1 MFVCSVASRPLQVG
15 QNFIP
20 SSVPSTFAP
29 SPTPAPQAVSSGLND
44 LFELSTGMAI
54 TTGGYVAP
62 KAVSSRSGTPPARSA
77 RVGNFSRV
85 LCRQVWLPAV
95 KAKGLE
101 ISGTF
106 SRRQGHMYMDM
117 TFTNKALQHMTDF
130 AVQFNKNRWVARR
143 FSDSPDPL
151 TPLITKLQ
159 AFSRLLLVCV
169 CVLFLPCSFGMIPTS
184 PLPIHTPLMPSQSID
199 ASLPINT
206 IGPVMKM
213 DPLNNLQVTEASR
226 TPAAPKIQYGG
237 PLISMEPLAS

>member
-1 MFVCSVASRPLQVG
+1 MFVCSVASRLLQVG

-54 TTGGYVAP
+54 TTGGYVVP
-62 KAVSSRSGTPPARSA
+62 KAVSSRSGTPPPRSA

-143 FSDSPDPL
+143 FSDSHHL
-151 TPLITKLQ
+151 SAQLQ

-169 CVLFLPCSFGMIPTS
+169 CVVSVVQLRHDS
-184 PLPIHTPLMPSQSID
+184 HQPSAHSHSADAQSEHRRL
-199 ASLPINT
+199 AAHQHHRPRHENGSA
-206 IGPVMKM
+206 
-213 DPLNNLQVTEASR
+213 QQ
-226 TPAAPKIQYGG
+226 PAGD
-237 PLISMEPLAS
+237 

>member
-1 MFVCSVASRPLQVG
+1 MFVCSVASRLLQVG

-54 TTGGYVAP
+54 TTGGYVVP
-62 KAVSSRSGTPPARSA
+62 KAVSSRSGTPSPRSA

-143 FSDSPDPL
+143 FSDSHHL
-151 TPLITKLQ
+151 SAQLQ

-169 CVLFLPCSFGMIPTS
+169 CCLRRA
-184 PLPIHTPLMPSQSID
+184 
-199 ASLPINT
+199 AS
-206 IGPVMKM
+206 
-213 DPLNNLQVTEASR
+213 A
-226 TPAAPKIQYGG
+226 
-237 PLISMEPLAS
+237 